1 MSLIHGKIL
10 IKHKD
15 EVKTAL
21 GRMTYQHFREKDE
34 YESEEKFVSD
44 LVEKI
49 VDRLFIQN
57 AYYTEEL
64 VVTMLNELLSEKKS

>member
-21 GRMTYQHFREKDE
+21 ERMTYQHFREKDE